1 MSFDQDRRRRT
12 YELPFRPYPGL
23 TVWVRKPS
31 FAALESLTDAVAH
44 LGEDLSGD
52 RLATPEKLRW
62 WGVLFRAFAASL
74 VGWDLIDR
82 GVAVPATVDGVL
94 AQDHPFLMALSHAWY
109 YAVVLRS
116 EDEPAQPDTPPAPEP
131 PDDVDEIEA
140 QLADIPVTVTEP
152 DLVSA

>member
-1 MSFDQDRRRRT
+1 MSFDQDRRRRI

-62 WGVLFRAFAASL
+62 WGVLFRSFAASL
-74 VGWDLIDR
+74 VGWNLIDR
-82 GVAVPATVDGVL
+82 GAAVPATVDGVL
-94 AQDHPFLMALSHAWY
+94 AQDHEFLMAVSHAWY
-109 YAVVLRS
+109 YAVVLRT
-116 EDEPAQPDTPPAPEP
+116 ETPPQPDAPAPEP
-131 PDDVDEIEA
+131 PDDDVDDLEA
-140 QLADIPVTVTEP
+140 QLADIPVTVAEP
-152 DLVSA
+152 DLVPA

>member
-1 MSFDQDRRRRT
+1 MSFDQDSRRRT

-62 WGVLFRAFAASL
+62 WGVLFRSFAASL
-74 VGWDLIDR
+74 VGWNLIDR
-82 GVAVPATVDGVL
+82 GAAVPAIIGHLGPVSG
-94 AQDHPFLMALSHAWY
+94 AQVTTMPTWDHS
-109 YAVVLRS
+109 VG
-116 EDEPAQPDTPPAPEP
+116 PPMKSSNSSQVRGLP
-131 PDDVDEIEA
+131 
-140 QLADIPVTVTEP
+140 L
-152 DLVSA
+152 